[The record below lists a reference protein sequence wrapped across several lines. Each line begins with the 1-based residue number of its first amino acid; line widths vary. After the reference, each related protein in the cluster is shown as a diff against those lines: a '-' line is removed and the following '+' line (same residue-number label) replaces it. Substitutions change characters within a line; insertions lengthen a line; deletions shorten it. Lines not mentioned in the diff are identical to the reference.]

1 MKRRVFFEQLIKFSA
16 ISGMSLLTLFGLF
29 PSIFT
34 TKKTSAKLVLGTEE
48 DVFNQATHITKQIN
62 DRTLII
68 KKSTDGAV
76 EAFDASCTHAGCPVR
91 WNEADQTFLC
101 KCHGGIFDNQG
112 IPVAGPPKKPLQKI
126 QVQKRESS
134 GEIILYVMDVS
145 A

>member
-1 MKRRVFFEQLIKFSA
+1 MKRRVFFEQLIKFSS

-29 PSIFT
+29 PSFFT

-76 EAFDASCTHAGCPVR
+76 EAFDSSCTHAGCPVR

-101 KCHGGIFDNQG
+101 KCHGGIFDSQG
-112 IPVAGPPKKPLQKI
+112 MPVAGPPKKPLNKLI
-126 QVQKRESS
+126 VMKRDLTQ
-134 GEIILYVMDVS
+134 EIVIYLDK
-145 A
+145 AHE